1 MPPAFALSQD
11 QTLRFIQASP
21 QSIHPTATPK
31 RTSKGSSLS
40 PNNSQP
46 TPNNQAP
53 SHQTQNKHPKRNT
66 SPGADRASHPATHR
80 NKAKHTATKPSTQPS
95 KDSQTLSTSK
105 KTRCNCQTTKKEP
118 ATERL
123 TASHIAG
130 PLNHTDH
137 RQGKHTSQST
147 PASQALKPINLT
159 VNALLVPSTKHVKHP
174 STPETRRQRPARP
187 PQSAFSA
194 QTRRAPG

>member
-21 QSIHPTATPK
+21 QSIYPTATPK

-40 PNNSQP
+40 PITPQP

-53 SHQTQNKHPKRNT
+53 SHHTQNQHSQRNT

-80 NKAKHTATKPSTQPS
+80 NKAKHTATKLSTQPS
-95 KDSQTLSTSK
+95 KDSQALSTSK

-137 RQGKHTSQST
+137 RQGKNTSQYK
-147 PASQALKPINLT
+147 PASQAQKQQPRGKRASSTNITTRQAGWQTALRSHENPQHT
-159 VNALLVPSTKHVKHP
+159 VKRS
-174 STPETRRQRPARP
+174 
-187 PQSAFSA
+187 FF
-194 QTRRAPG
+194 